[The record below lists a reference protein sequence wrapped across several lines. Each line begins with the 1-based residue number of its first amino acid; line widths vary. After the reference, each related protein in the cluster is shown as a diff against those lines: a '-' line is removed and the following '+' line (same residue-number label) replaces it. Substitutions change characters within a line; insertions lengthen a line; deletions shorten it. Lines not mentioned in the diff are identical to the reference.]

1 MRLATG
7 VQVEEIRRRRPCVVT
22 TQGRE
27 MNVSLTTWA
36 LLLGFVFAMLILD
49 LFLHRGHQE
58 IKFKEA
64 AIWSSIWVACGLGVG
79 AVIWAQYGSEFGLQY
94 LSGYVIEKSL
104 AIDNVFVWGLLFAA
118 FAVPKRYQHR
128 VLFLGVIGALAMRS
142 VMILAGSALIKEFAW
157 ILYIFGAFLLY
168 TGIKMFRQRN
178 EHFDLNKSKFYNWIK
193 NKLRLTDKIEDESF
207 TKTINGVRYFTPLF
221 LVLIMVEF
229 MDLVFAVDSIP
240 AIFAVTEEP
249 FLVFASNALA
259 ILGLR
264 SMYFLIADLMDR
276 FKYLKEG
283 LSIILVW
290 VGLKMI
296 VSHAFFKIPTWVSL
310 TVITSIITISI
321 IASFRKVAQNVK

>member
-1 MRLATG
+1 
-7 VQVEEIRRRRPCVVT
+7 
-22 TQGRE
+22 

-36 LLLGFVFAMLILD
+36 LLLGFVFAMLLLD
-49 LFLHRGHQE
+49 LFLHRSHQE

-64 AIWSSIWVACGLGVG
+64 ATWSAIWVACGLGVG
-79 AVIWAQYGSEFGLQY
+79 GIIWAQYGSEFGLQY

-128 VLFLGVIGALAMRS
+128 VLFLGVVGALAMRS
-142 VMILAGSALIKEFAW
+142 VMIIGGSALIKEFAW
-157 ILYIFGAFLLY
+157 VLYVFGAFLVY
-168 TGIKMFRQRN
+168 TGIKMFIQRN
-178 EHFDLNKSKFYNWIK
+178 EHFNLDKSKFYQFLK
-193 NKLRLTDKIEDESF
+193 RKLRLTDSIENENF
-207 TKTINGVRYFTPLF
+207 TLKKNGVRYFTPLF
-221 LVLIMVEF
+221 IVLVMVEF
-229 MDLVFAVDSIP
+229 MDLVFAIDSIP

-264 SMYFLIADLMDR
+264 SMYFLIADLMNKFR
-276 FKYLKEG
+276 YLKEG

-296 VSHAFFKIPTWVSL
+296 VGHAFFKIPTWTSL
-310 TVITSIITISI
+310 LVISGVLAISI
-321 IASFRKVAQNVK
+321 IASFRKERADVK

>member
-1 MRLATG
+1 
-7 VQVEEIRRRRPCVVT
+7 
-22 TQGRE
+22 
-27 MNVSLTTWA
+27 MNVSLTTWS
-36 LLLGFVFAMLILD
+36 LLIGFVLAMLLVD
-49 LFLHRGHQE
+49 LFLHRSHNE

-79 AVIWAQYGSEFGLQY
+79 AVIWSQYGSEYGLQY

-128 VLFLGVIGALAMRS
+128 VLFLGVVGALVMRS
-142 VMILAGSALIKEFAW
+142 IMIIGGSAAIKEFSW
-157 ILYIFGAFLLY
+157 ILYIFGAFLIY
-168 TGIKMFRQRN
+168 TGFKMFTQRN
-178 EHFDLNKSKFYNWIK
+178 EHFNLDKSKFYQWLRA
-193 NKLRLTDKIEDESF
+193 KLRMTDSIEDESF
-207 TKTINGVRYFTPLF
+207 TKRINGIRYFTPLF

-240 AIFAVTEEP
+240 AIFAVTDEP

-264 SMYFLIADLMDR
+264 SMYFLIADLMDK

-283 LSIILVW
+283 LSVILVW
-290 VGLKMI
+290 VGAKMI
-296 VSHAFFKIPTWVSL
+296 ISHALFKIPTWLSL
-310 TVITSIITISI
+310 VVIIAVLAISI
-321 IASFRKVAQNVK
+321 IASFRKVDSNVK

>member
-1 MRLATG
+1 MD
-7 VQVEEIRRRRPCVVT
+7 VT
-22 TQGRE
+22 I
-27 MNVSLTTWA
+27 TTWVA
-36 LLLGFVFAMLILD
+36 LLAFVFAMLLLD

-64 AIWSSIWVACGLGVG
+64 AIWSTIWVICGLGVG
-79 AVIWAQYGSEFGLQY
+79 AVIWAYYGGEFGLQY

-104 AIDNVFVWGLLFAA
+104 AIDNVFVWGLLFTA

-128 VLFLGVIGALAMRS
+128 VLFLGVLGALVMRS
-142 VMILAGSALIKEFAW
+142 VMIVGGSALIKEFDW
-157 ILYIFGAFLLY
+157 VLYIFGAFLIY
-168 TGIKMFRQRN
+168 TGIKMFVQRN
-178 EHFDLNKSKFYNWIK
+178 EHFDYEKSRFYKWLK
-193 NKLRLTDKIEDESF
+193 NKLRLTDSIENENF
-207 TKTINGVRYFTPLF
+207 TVIKDGVRYFTPLF

-264 SMYFLIADLMDR
+264 SMYFLIADLMDK

-283 LSIILVW
+283 LSVILVW
-290 VGLKMI
+290 VGAKMI
-296 VSHAFFKIPTWVSL
+296 VSHLFFKIPTWVSL
-310 TVITSIITISI
+310 VFISAVIAIAL
-321 IASFRKVAQNVK
+321 IASSRNAKENA

>member
-1 MRLATG
+1 MD
-7 VQVEEIRRRRPCVVT
+7 VT
-22 TQGRE
+22 I
-27 MNVSLTTWA
+27 TTWVA
-36 LLLGFVFAMLILD
+36 LLAFVFAMLLLD

-64 AIWSSIWVACGLGVG
+64 AIWSTIWVICGLGVG
-79 AVIWAQYGSEFGLQY
+79 AVIWAYYGGEFGLQY

-104 AIDNVFVWGLLFAA
+104 AIDNVFVWGLLFTA

-128 VLFLGVIGALAMRS
+128 VLFLGVLGALVMRS
-142 VMILAGSALIKEFAW
+142 VMIVGGSALIKEFDW
-157 ILYIFGAFLLY
+157 VLYTFGAFLIY
-168 TGIKMFRQRN
+168 TGIKMFVQRN
-178 EHFDLNKSKFYNWIK
+178 EHFDYEKSRFYKWLK
-193 NKLRLTDKIEDESF
+193 KKLRLTDSIENENF
-207 TKTINGVRYFTPLF
+207 TVIKDGVRYFTPLF

-264 SMYFLIADLMDR
+264 SMYFLIADLMDK

-283 LSIILVW
+283 LSVILVW
-290 VGLKMI
+290 VGAKMI
-296 VSHAFFKIPTWVSL
+296 VSHLFFKIPTWVSL
-310 TVITSIITISI
+310 VFISAVIAIAL
-321 IASFRKVAQNVK
+321 IASSRKAKENA

>member
-1 MRLATG
+1 MD
-7 VQVEEIRRRRPCVVT
+7 VT
-22 TQGRE
+22 I
-27 MNVSLTTWA
+27 TTWVT
-36 LLLGFVFAMLILD
+36 LLAFVFTMLLLD

-64 AIWSSIWVACGLGVG
+64 AIWSTIWVICGLSVG
-79 AVIWAQYGSEFGLQY
+79 AVIWVYYGGEFGLQY

-104 AIDNVFVWGLLFAA
+104 AIDNVFVWGLLFTS

-128 VLFLGVIGALAMRS
+128 VLFLGVLGALLMRS
-142 VMILAGSALIKEFAW
+142 VMIVSGSALIKEFDW
-157 ILYIFGAFLLY
+157 VLYIFGEFLIY
-168 TGIKMFRQRN
+168 TGAKMFVQRH
-178 EHFDLNKSKFYNWIK
+178 EHFDYEKSKFYKWLK
-193 NKLRLTDKIEDESF
+193 QRLRLTDSIKNENF
-207 TKTINGVRYFTPLF
+207 TVMKDGVRYFTPLF

-264 SMYFLIADLMDR
+264 SMYFLIADLMDK

-283 LSIILVW
+283 LSVILVW
-290 VGLKMI
+290 VGAKMI
-296 VSHAFFKIPTWVSL
+296 ISHLFFKIPTWVSL
-310 TVITSIITISI
+310 AFIASVITIAL
-321 IASFRKVAQNVK
+321 IASARKAKEDAK

>member
-1 MRLATG
+1 
-7 VQVEEIRRRRPCVVT
+7 
-22 TQGRE
+22 
-27 MNVSLTTWA
+27 MNITITTWA
-36 LLLGFVFAMLILD
+36 ILLAFVFAMLLLD

-64 AIWSSIWVACGLGVG
+64 AIWSAIWVACGLGVG
-79 AVIWAQYGSEFGLQY
+79 AIIWAQYGSEYGLQY

-128 VLFLGVIGALAMRS
+128 VLFLGVIGALVMRS
-142 VMILAGSALIKEFAW
+142 AMIIGGSALIKEFAW
-157 ILYIFGAFLLY
+157 VLYIFGAFLIY
-168 TGIKMFRQRN
+168 TGAKMFIQRN
-178 EHFDLNKSKFYNWIK
+178 EHFNLEKSKFYK
-193 NKLRLTDKIEDESF
+193 VVKKKLRLTDSIENERF
-207 TKTINGVRYFTPLF
+207 TVTKSGTRFFTPLF

-249 FLVFASNALA
+249 FIVFASNALA

-264 SMYFLIADLMDR
+264 SMYFLIADLMNKFR
-276 FKYLKEG
+276 YLKEG
-283 LSIILVW
+283 LSVILVW

-310 TVITSIITISI
+310 LVIIGVITISI
-321 IASFRKVAQNVK
+321 VASFRKERADVK